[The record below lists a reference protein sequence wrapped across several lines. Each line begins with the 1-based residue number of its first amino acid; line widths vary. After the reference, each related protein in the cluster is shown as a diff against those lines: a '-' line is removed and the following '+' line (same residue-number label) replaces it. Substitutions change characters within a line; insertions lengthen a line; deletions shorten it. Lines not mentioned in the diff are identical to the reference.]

1 MKTTTI
7 KKIAALALTLLA
19 LLSCFTLC
27 IFAEDVTGEPQP
39 QPPVNDAPIQGTP
52 NAPEAPNA
60 PETPVADTVATVLKG
75 IFSGTNLALLG
86 AALAVALPCMGS
98 AKGVGIVGEAASGLI
113 SENPSI
119 FGKALAL
126 QALPMTQGVYGL
138 VAAFLMLAMLGLFGN
153 PEHLTTLPIAA
164 GAYYLM
170 ASLPIALSG
179 YFSAVRQ
186 GRVSAAGINLLSKRP
201 AESGKAITSSA
212 LVETYA
218 IFALLITLLLVFF
231 SPFNA

>member
-1 MKTTTI
+1 MKFVTS
-7 KKIAALALTLLA
+7 KKLKKLLVV
-19 LLSCFTLC
+19 LC
-27 IFAEDVTGEPQP
+27 
-39 QPPVNDAPIQGTP
+39 
-52 NAPEAPNA
+52 
-60 PETPVADTVATVLKG
+60 TVAVLTSLMCVAVAAEGTDTASSAVAEVLQG

-98 AKGVGIVGEAASGLI
+98 AKGVGIVGEASSGLL
-113 SENPSI
+113 SENPSM

-138 VAAFLMLAMLGLFGN
+138 VASFLMLAMLGLFGDITYLQN
-153 PEHLTTLPIAA
+153 LSFTG

-170 ASLPIALSG
+170 ASLPIALAG

-201 AESGKAITSSA
+201 GELGKAITSAA

-218 IFALLITLLLVFF
+218 IFSLLITLLLVFF
-231 SPFNA
+231 SPFKA

>member
-1 MKTTTI
+1 MKNL
-7 KKIAALALTLLA
+7 KRIAALTLTLLVV
-19 LLSCFTLC
+19 LSCFTLF
-27 IFAEDVTGEPQP
+27 IAAEDVTGEPQP
-39 QPPVNDAPIQGTP
+39 PVSDAPIQGMP
-52 NAPEAPNA
+52 NAPEAPEA
-60 PETPVADTVATVLKG
+60 PDAPVADTVATVLKN

-153 PEHLTTLPIAA
+153 PDHLTSLPINA

-218 IFALLITLLLVFF
+218 IFALLVTLLLVFF

>member
-1 MKTTTI
+1 MKNL
-7 KKIAALALTLLA
+7 KRIAALALTLLTV
-19 LLSCFTLC
+19 LSCFTLC

-39 QPPVNDAPIQGTP
+39 PVNDAPVQGTP
-52 NAPEAPNA
+52 NAPEAPEA
-60 PETPVADTVATVLKG
+60 PVADTVATVLKN

-98 AKGVGIVGEAASGLI
+98 AKGVGIVGEASSGLI
-113 SENPSI
+113 SENPSL

-138 VAAFLMLAMLGLFGN
+138 VAAFLMLAMLGLFGDT
-153 PEHLTTLPIAA
+153 EHLTSLPINA

-218 IFALLITLLLVFF
+218 IFALLVTLLLVFF